1 MTMPSWRR
9 LIPVAILLLGLAL
22 FLLLD
27 CKRFVSFEMLSRHH
41 VALADWVAQ
50 NPLPAGLLYL
60 VVYALVVAFSL
71 PVAALL
77 TPIGGFLFGVWLG
90 AGLSVIGATLGSIV
104 LFLAARSALHD
115 VFHRKAGATLARLEA
130 GFRRDSF
137 NYLLFL
143 RLVPVFPFWLVN
155 IVPAL
160 LGMRLGPY
168 VLATVIGII
177 PAAIVYASLGAGLGM
192 VIERGEVPDLGI
204 IFEWRILLPLL
215 GLALLALIPVV
226 YSRLRP
232 GPISPR

>member
-1 MTMPSWRR
+1 MNLPLWRR

-41 VALADWVAQ
+41 VALVAWVAQ
-50 NPLPAGLLYL
+50 NPLQAGLLYVL
-60 VVYALVVAFSL
+60 VYASVVAFSL
-71 PVAALL
+71 PVAVLV
-77 TPIGGFLFGVWLG
+77 TPVGGYLFGVWLG
-90 AGLSVIGATLGSIV
+90 AVLSVIGATLGSVV

-204 IFEWRILLPLL
+204 IFEWHILLPLL
-215 GLALLALIPVV
+215 GLSLLALIPVV
-226 YSRLRP
+226 YSRVRS
-232 GPISPR
+232 GPTSPR

>member
-1 MTMPSWRR
+1 MNLTLWRR

-27 CKRFVSFEMLSRHH
+27 CQRFVSFEMLSRHH
-41 VALADWVAQ
+41 VALTAWVAQ
-50 NPLPAGLLYL
+50 YPLQASLLYVL
-60 VVYALVVAFSL
+60 VYALVVAFSL
-71 PVAALL
+71 PVAVLV
-77 TPIGGFLFGVWLG
+77 TPVGGYLFGAWLG
-90 AGLSVIGATLGSIV
+90 AVLSVIGATLGSVV

-192 VIERGEVPDLGI
+192 VIERGDVPDLGI

-215 GLALLALIPVV
+215 GLSLLALIPVV
-226 YSRLRP
+226 YSRVRP
-232 GPISPR
+232 GPTSPR

>member
-9 LIPVAILLLGLAL
+9 LLPVAILLLGLAL

-41 VALADWVAQ
+41 VALAAWVAQ
-50 NPLPAGLLYL
+50 NPLLASLLYF
-60 VVYALVVAFSL
+60 VAYALVVAFSL

-137 NYLLFL
+137 SYLLFL

-168 VLATVIGII
+168 ILATVIGII

-192 VIERGEVPDLGI
+192 VIERGEVPNIGI